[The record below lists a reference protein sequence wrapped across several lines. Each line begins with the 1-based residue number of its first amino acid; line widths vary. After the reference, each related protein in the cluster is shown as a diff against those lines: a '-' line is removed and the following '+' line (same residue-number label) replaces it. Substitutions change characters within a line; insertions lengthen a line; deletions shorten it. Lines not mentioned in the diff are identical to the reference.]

1 MKLFRFVIA
10 LSMSCLCMLNSAAGS
25 RVAATQNG
33 SPGSSPVDTAG
44 RILFVLSSAR
54 FHGQSQLPASISFG
68 EVVHAWDSFTAAGY
82 DVDFVSPEG
91 GAVPIDPSRLGA
103 SLTLRL
109 QDQRIMKGLLNTAKP
124 TQIDAGRY
132 RVVYFVGGS
141 NAMYGV
147 PENQQLQ
154 AIARHV
160 YEKSRG
166 IVSAVCHG
174 SAALAHLKLSS
185 AEYLIKGK
193 RVTGYP
199 EDYEDHA
206 EAYYQHLPFK
216 MRATL
221 ESRGARFSAPHP
233 ERAYVEVDGR
243 LVTGQ
248 NYASAK
254 PVATAIINLLQAD
267 KAN

>member
-1 MKLFRFVIA
+1 MKLFRIVIA
-10 LSMSCLCMLNSAAGS
+10 LSMSCLFMLNVKAAS
-25 RVAATQNG
+25 PATPTQ
-33 SPGSSPVDTAG
+33 GSSPASSSADTAG

-68 EVVHAWDSFTAAGY
+68 EVVHAWDSFAAAGY
-82 DVDFVSPEG
+82 EVDFVSPEG

-103 SLTLRL
+103 SLKQRL
-109 QDQRIMKGLLNTAKP
+109 QDQRLMKGLLNTAKP
-124 TQIDAGRY
+124 AQIDSTRY

-154 AIARHV
+154 AIARQI
-160 YEKSRG
+160 YEKPKG
-166 IVSAVCHG
+166 IVAAVCHG

-185 AEYLIKGK
+185 AEYLVKGK

-199 EDYEDHA
+199 EDYEDHS

-221 ESRGARFSAPHP
+221 ESRGAQFSAPHP

-248 NYASAK
+248 NYSSAK
-254 PVATAIINLLQAD
+254 PVATAVINLLQAE
-267 KAN
+267 K